1 MDARPALIVLGAG
14 RGSRFIGTEHK
25 LLQGFGESTVLG
37 TTLRNAI
44 SSRLP
49 MVVVTTAPLADEA
62 RRHVAARDVI
72 VLPENGSPGGAPIGM
87 GHSICAGVSAR
98 PDAGGWLILPA
109 DMPLVRPTTL
119 QRVAREL
126 AHNAIAYAQYKGR
139 RGHPVG
145 FSAGLFSELIA
156 LAGDEGARRL
166 IARYPGF
173 GVNVDDAGTTIDVDT
188 QADLDRVREMT
199 LSMGDSAAGR

>member
-25 LLQGFGESTVLG
+25 LLQDLGESTVLG

-72 VLPENGSPGGAPIGM
+72 VLPEVGAPGGAPLGM
-87 GHSICAGVSAR
+87 AHSICAGVSAR

-126 AHNAIAYAQYKGR
+126 ANNAIAYAQYKGR

-145 FSAGLFSELIA
+145 FSAGLFSELIS
-156 LAGDEGARRL
+156 LSGDEGARRL

-173 GVNVDDAGTTIDVDT
+173 GVNVDDAGTTIDIDT
-188 QADLDRVREMT
+188 QADLDLVRELA
-199 LSMGDSAAGR
+199 LSSGDSAAGG